1 MDSSNL
7 SENDDDECGAYSGN
21 LENDEETQARL
32 RLKRKLQRNRTS
44 FSQEQIDALEKEFE
58 RTHYPDVYAR
68 ERLAQKI
75 TLPEARIQVW
85 FSNRRAKWRREEKLR
100 NQRRSN
106 NNSGGSSVSSVSTL
120 TPIESQ
126 LQPQPTQS
134 HSQHNQPQHNLNH
147 QHMTHTNAQMSNDQL
162 LMRSTQQQSEVSS
175 QFTGYGGY
183 SQFQDYSQ
191 YSMQPTQQHSQQQST
206 NSYQNYMQHHQT
218 PRGYEQLSL
227 NTTGQYQPLHPAIS
241 VAAAAMQQQNQ
252 RPLSG
257 GYQQSSTP
265 TPQGHEQQVTNN
277 NGSTQQQSSNAQ
289 QQQQTNNNAAMH
301 SASTS
306 MYGSS
311 SGLVVGAVPNSNH
324 HMNMSHFMYP
334 SILA

>member
-7 SENDDDECGAYSGN
+7 NSENEDEDSAGFGN
-21 LENDEETQARL
+21 TAELDEETQARL

-106 NNSGGSSVSSVSTL
+106 NNSTGSSIGSAANNPVINSGAHVQCMSAATPGSSSSSAASTNQS
-120 TPIESQ
+120 EQ
-126 LQPQPTQS
+126 LLLRGS
-134 HSQHNQPQHNLNH
+134 NLNTAPDLFSNSMYS
-147 QHMTHTNAQMSNDQL
+147 QSFANPMTDSYNMGAFSNPMSQCTLQQSQSGYPFMSND
-162 LMRSTQQQSEVSS
+162 
-175 QFTGYGGY
+175 
-183 SQFQDYSQ
+183 
-191 YSMQPTQQHSQQQST
+191 
-206 NSYQNYMQHHQT
+206 
-218 PRGYEQLSL
+218 PRVYEQLSNSYL
-227 NTTGQYQPLHPAIS
+227 TSSSHLA
-241 VAAAAMQQQNQ
+241 VAAVANQ
-252 RPLSG
+252 RNM
-257 GYQQSSTP
+257 YQQYAPSISP
-265 TPQGHEQQVTNN
+265 ESQNLHQSQIQQTSQQAVNIPNN
-277 NGSTQQQSSNAQ
+277 NMNNSYSN
-289 QQQQTNNNAAMH
+289 
-301 SASTS
+301 
-306 MYGSS
+306 
-311 SGLVVGAVPNSNH
+311 NSQHH